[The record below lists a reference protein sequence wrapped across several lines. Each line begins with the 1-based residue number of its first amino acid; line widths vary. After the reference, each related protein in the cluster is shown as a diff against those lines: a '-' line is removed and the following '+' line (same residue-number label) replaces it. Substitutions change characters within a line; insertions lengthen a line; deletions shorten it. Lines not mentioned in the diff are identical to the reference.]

1 MHSIRFT
8 VILYSACRVPVRNV
22 TSGLLY
28 VNSFAAE
35 HLHKRLSLHFPGSCA
50 QVDVFR
56 FWKNSKG
63 SSNTI
68 RFGGVLILDMHC
80 FKSMAK
86 IQKKTQWFC
95 MCVCFQRKPCETSE
109 SKPCISKAKNGCS
122 ISSLSKIFHTCS
134 KARSR
139 RQRLPESCHKKKGP
153 PAILP
158 VPVVSYG
165 TELKNL
171 MIQFAQFNTMDDL

>member
-1 MHSIRFT
+1 MSIPSLR
-8 VILYSACRVPVRNV
+8 S
-22 TSGLLY
+22 TSIKDLVYIFLVLARKSMY
-28 VNSFAAE
+28 FDSE
-35 HLHKRLSLHFPGSCA
+35 
-50 QVDVFR
+50 
-56 FWKNSKG
+56 KNSKG
-63 SSNTI
+63 RSNTI
-68 RFGGVLILDMHC
+68 RFGEYLCILDMHC

-86 IQKKTQWFC
+86 IQKKSQWF
-95 MCVCFQRKPCETSE
+95 CETSE

-158 VPVVSYG
+158 VPVVVHG
-165 TELKNL
+165 TELKHL
-171 MIQFAQFNTMDDL
+171 MIQFAQLNTMDDL